1 MFATANAHHRAAPAG
16 KSLTMQSHN
25 VYIGLGSNL
34 DNPTQQ
40 VIDGINALAAL
51 RETQLLATSSLYAS
65 APIGPQDQP
74 PFINAVALIK
84 TALTPIALLDAL
96 QALEQDAGRVRKRH
110 WGERTL
116 DLDIL
121 LFGEQTIEHP
131 RLKVPHPFMC
141 ERRFVLEPLLEVS
154 PHAHLPN
161 GTALS
166 QVLPETLTQE
176 IWHHCTLALDSL
188 GSVAPQ

>member
-1 MFATANAHHRAAPAG
+1 MHSN
-16 KSLTMQSHN
+16 N

-34 DNPTQQ
+34 HDPAQQ
-40 VIDGINALAAL
+40 VIDGINALAQL
-51 RETQLLATSSLYAS
+51 PQTQLLAVSSLYAS

-74 PFINAVALIK
+74 PFINAVALIQ
-84 TALTPIALLDAL
+84 TTQAPIALLDAL
-96 QALEQDAGRVRKRH
+96 QALEQDAGRVRTRH

-131 RLKVPHPFMC
+131 RLKVPHPFMR
-141 ERRFVLEPLLEVS
+141 ERRFVLEPLLEIA
-154 PHAHLPN
+154 PNIHLPS
-161 GTALS
+161 GAPLVHDLAHTIA
-166 QVLPETLTQE
+166 QD
-176 IWHHCTLALDSL
+176 IWHHCALTLDSL